1 MTAEQASETVEIV
14 TAAVDKFL
22 STENY
27 EVSPTDATTTN
38 KKCFVVLG
46 EL

>member
-1 MTAEQASETVEIV
+1 MTAEQTAETVEII

-27 EVSPTDATTTN
+27 EVSILN
-38 KKCFVVLG
+38 
-46 EL
+46 E